1 MKKSKKM
8 LAGATLA
15 IGVIAPQVLPAT
27 AHADEQTGESTVN
40 LRILETSD
48 IHVNL
53 MNYDY
58 YQTKTDNK
66 VGLVQTATLV
76 NKAREEAK
84 NSVLFDDG
92 DALQG
97 TPLGDY
103 VANKINNPK
112 KPVDPSYTH
121 PLYRLMNLMKYDV
134 ISLGNHEFNYG
145 LDYLNKVIS
154 KTEFPVIN
162 SNVYKDDKDN
172 NEENDQNY
180 FKPYHVFEKEVED
193 ESGQKQKV
201 KIGVMGFVPPQVM
214 NWDKANL
221 EGKVKAKD
229 IVETAK
235 KMVPKM
241 KAEGADVIVALAH
254 SGVDKSGYNVG
265 MENASYYL
273 TEVPG
278 VDAVLMGHSH
288 TEVKDVFNG
297 VPVVMPGVFGSNLGI
312 IDMQLKKVN
321 GKWEVQK
328 EQSKPQLRPIADSK
342 GNPLVQSDQNLVNE
356 IKDDHQATI
365 DYVNTAVGKTTAP
378 INSYFSLVQDDPS
391 VQLVT
396 NAQKWYVEKLFA
408 ENGQYSKYKGIPVLS
423 AGAPFKAGGRNGA
436 TYYTD
441 IPAGTLAI
449 KNVAD
454 LYVYPNTLY
463 AVKVNGA
470 QVKEWLEM
478 SAGQFNQIDP
488 KKTEEQP
495 LVNIGYPTYNF
506 DILDGLKYE
515 IDVTQ
520 PAKYDKDGKV
530 INANTNRIINMT
542 YEGKPVAD
550 NQEFIVAT
558 NNYRG
563 SSQTFPGVSKGEVVY
578 QSQDETRQI
587 IVKYMQETPV
597 IDPAADKNWTFKPIV
612 ADKLHTTFDSSPN
625 AQKYIK
631 KDGKIS
637 YVGPSENEFAKY
649 AIDITKKNDD
659 DKETGGENPT
669 TPPTGEGN
677 NGENPT
683 TPPTSE
689 GNNGENPTTPPTSEG
704 NNGENPTTPPT
715 GEGNNGENPTT
726 PPTGEGNNGEN
737 PTTPPTGEGNNGENP
752 TTPPTGEG
760 NNGENPTTPPTDEGN
775 NTGSGQTTTDNQNV
789 KETTTVSEKKEER
802 DLPKTGTSVVSTI
815 GAGLAF
821 VGAGF
826 LLLFRRKKANR

>member
-103 VANKINNPK
+103 VANKINDPK

-530 INANTNRIINMT
+530 VNANTNRIVNMT

-683 TPPTSE
+683 TPPT
-689 GNNGENPTTPPTSEG
+689 
-704 NNGENPTTPPT
+704 

-726 PPTGEGNNGEN
+726 PPTI
-737 PTTPPTGEGNNGENP
+737 EGNNGENP

-775 NTGSGQTTTDNQNV
+775 NTGSGQTTTDNQNA

-802 DLPKTGTSVVSTI
+802 DLPKTGTSVASTI

-821 VGAGF
+821 IGAGF

>member
-1 MKKSKKM
+1 MKKSKKA

-15 IGVIAPQVLPAT
+15 LGVIAPQVMPT
-27 AHADEQTGESTVN
+27 IAHAEEQAGESTVK

-103 VANKINNPK
+103 VAQKGLDGEY
-112 KPVDPSYTH
+112 VH
-121 PLYRLMNLMKYDV
+121 PLYRVMNLMKYDV

-145 LDYLNKVIS
+145 LDYLKKAIS
-154 KTEFPVIN
+154 KTQFPVIN
-162 SNVYKDDKDN
+162 SNVYLDDHDN
-172 NEENDQNY
+172 DETND
-180 FKPYHVFEKEVED
+180 KHAFEKYHIFEKVVTD
-193 ESGQKQKV
+193 EAGKTQKV
-201 KIGVMGFVPPQVM
+201 KIGVMGFVPPQIM
-214 NWDKANL
+214 GWDKANL

-229 IVETAK
+229 IVQTAK
-235 KMVPKM
+235 ELRQEM
-241 KAEGADVIVALAH
+241 KDKGADIIVALAH
-254 SGVDKSGYNVG
+254 SGVDQNGYNLG

-273 TEVPG
+273 ATEVPD

-288 TEVKDVFNG
+288 TVITDKFNG

-312 IDMQLKKVN
+312 IDMELKKVN

-328 EQSKPQLRPIADSK
+328 DKSVPSVRPISDSK
-342 GNPLVQSDQNLVNE
+342 GNALVESDKKLVDE
-356 IKDDHQATI
+356 IKDDHEATI
-365 DYVNTAVGKTTAP
+365 KYVNTPVGKTTAP

-408 ENGQYSKYKGIPVLS
+408 ENGQYSDYKKIPVLS

-488 KKTEEQP
+488 AKAEEQS
-495 LVNIGYPTYNF
+495 LVNVNYPTYNF
-506 DILDGLKYE
+506 DILDGVKYE

-530 INANTNRIINMT
+530 VNPNANRIVNVS
-542 YEGKPVAD
+542 YDGKPIAAD
-550 NQEFIVAT
+550 QEFIVAT

-587 IVKYMQETPV
+587 ITKYMKETPV
-597 IDPAADKNWTFKPIV
+597 INPAADQNWAFKPI
-612 ADKLHTTFDSSPN
+612 AAEKLNTTFDSSPN
-625 AQKYIK
+625 AQKYIT

-649 AIDITKKNDD
+649 AIDLTKKND
-659 DKETGGENPT
+659 GGNPT
-669 TPPTGEGN
+669 TPPTTGEGN
-677 NGENPT
+677 DGDKPT
-683 TPPTSE
+683 TPPTPGE
-689 GNNGENPTTPPTSEG
+689 ENNGGNPTTPGGE
-704 NNGENPTTPPT
+704 NNGDPQTNSDNGNKDTKEPT
-715 GEGNNGENPTT
+715 
-726 PPTGEGNNGEN
+726 
-737 PTTPPTGEGNNGENP
+737 
-752 TTPPTGEG
+752 
-760 NNGENPTTPPTDEGN
+760 
-775 NTGSGQTTTDNQNV
+775 NV
-789 KETTTVSEKKEER
+789 SEDKETNEVDR
-802 DLPKTGTSVVSTI
+802 DLPKTGASVFSTI

-821 VGAGF
+821 VGAGVF
-826 LLLFRRKKANR
+826 MLFRRKKVNR

>member
-15 IGVIAPQVLPAT
+15 IGVIAPQVLPT
-27 AHADEQTGESTVN
+27 IAHADENNGESTVN

-103 VANKINNPK
+103 VANKINDPK

-235 KMVPKM
+235 IMVDKM
-241 KAEGADVIVALAH
+241 KKDADIIVALAH

-321 GKWEVQK
+321 GKWEIQK

-342 GNPLVQSDQNLVNE
+342 GNPLVKSDEKLVNE

-520 PAKYDKDGKV
+520 PTKYDKDGKV
-530 INANTNRIINMT
+530 VNANTNRIINMT

-612 ADKLHTTFDSSPN
+612 ADKLNTTFDSSPN

-631 KDGKIS
+631 KDGTIS

-677 NGENPT
+677 NGGNPT
-683 TPPTSE
+683 TPPTGE
-689 GNNGENPTTPPTSEG
+689 GS
-704 NNGENPTTPPT
+704 NGENPTTPPT
-715 GEGNNGENPTT
+715 GEGSNGENPTT
-726 PPTGEGNNGEN
+726 PPTNEGNNG
-737 PTTPPTGEGNNGENP
+737 NNA
-752 TTPPTGEG
+752 
-760 NNGENPTTPPTDEGN
+760 
-775 NTGSGQTTTDNQNV
+775 GSGQTTTDNQNS
-789 KETTTVSEKKEER
+789 KETITVSENKEER
-802 DLPKTGTSVVSTI
+802 DLPKTGTSVASTI

>member
-15 IGVIAPQVLPAT
+15 IGVIAPQVMPAT
-27 AHADEQTGESTVN
+27 AHADENTGESTVN

-76 NKAREEAK
+76 NKAREEVK

-103 VANKINNPK
+103 VANKIKDPK
-112 KPVDPSYTH
+112 NRVDPSYTH
-121 PLYRLMNLMKYDV
+121 PLYRVMNLMKYDV

-145 LDYLNKVIS
+145 LDYLNKVIE
-154 KTEFPVIN
+154 KTDFPVIN
-162 SNVYKDDKDN
+162 SNVYKVDHDDK
-172 NEENDQNY
+172 EENDENY
-180 FKPYHVFEKEVED
+180 FKPYHILKKEVVD
-193 ESGQKQKV
+193 EAGQKQIV
-201 KIGVMGFVPPQVM
+201 KIGVMGFVPPQIM

-229 IVETAK
+229 IVATARIMVK
-235 KMVPKM
+235 KMQN
-241 KAEGADVIVALAH
+241 EGADIIVALAH
-254 SGVDKSGYNVG
+254 SGVDKSEYKEVNK
-265 MENASYYL
+265 MENASYHL
-273 TEVPG
+273 ATQVPG

-288 TEVKDVFNG
+288 TEVEDVFNG

-321 GKWEVQK
+321 GTWEVQK
-328 EQSKPQLRPIADSK
+328 DQSKPQLRPIANSK
-342 GNPLVQSDQNLVNE
+342 GTPLVESDQKLVNE
-356 IKDDHQATI
+356 IKDEHQATI
-365 DYVNTAVGKTTAP
+365 DYVNTPVGETKAP

-391 VQLVT
+391 VQIVT
-396 NAQKWYVEKLFA
+396 NAQKWYVEQELKKP
-408 ENGQYSKYKGIPVLS
+408 EYEKIKDIPVLS

-530 INANTNRIINMT
+530 VNANANRIVNMT
-542 YEGKPVAD
+542 YEGKLVAD
-550 NQEFIVAT
+550 KQEFIVAT

-587 IVKYMQETPV
+587 IVKYMQKIKD
-597 IDPAADKNWTFKPIV
+597 IDPAADQNWTFKPIV
-612 ADKLHTTFDSSPN
+612 ADKLNTTFDSSPN

-659 DKETGGENPT
+659 KETGEGNPTTPPTGGGENPT
-669 TPPTGEGN
+669 TPPTG

-683 TPPTSE
+683 PPTEE
-689 GNNGENPTTPPTSEG
+689 GNNGNEPKQ
-704 NNGENPTTPPT
+704 
-715 GEGNNGENPTT
+715 
-726 PPTGEGNNGEN
+726 
-737 PTTPPTGEGNNGENP
+737 
-752 TTPPTGEG
+752 
-760 NNGENPTTPPTDEGN
+760 DGN
-775 NTGSGQTTTDNQNV
+775 NTGS
-789 KETTTVSEKKEER
+789 E
-802 DLPKTGTSVVSTI
+802 I
-815 GAGLAF
+815 GRAH
-821 VGAGF
+821 V
-826 LLLFRRKKANR
+826 

>member
-15 IGVIAPQVLPAT
+15 IGVIAPQVLPAA

-103 VANKINNPK
+103 VANKINDPK

-396 NAQKWYVEKLFA
+396 NAQKWYVEEEFKKP
-408 ENGQYSKYKGIPVLS
+408 EYEKYKGIPVLS

-530 INANTNRIINMT
+530 VNANTNRIVNMT

-689 GNNGENPTTPPTSEG
+689 GNNGENPTTPPT
-704 NNGENPTTPPT
+704 
-715 GEGNNGENPTT
+715 
-726 PPTGEGNNGEN
+726 
-737 PTTPPTGEGNNGENP
+737 
-752 TTPPTGEG
+752 GEG

-775 NTGSGQTTTDNQNV
+775 NTGSGQTTTDNQNA

>member
-15 IGVIAPQVLPAT
+15 IGVIAPQVLTTT
-27 AHADEQTGESTVN
+27 AHADENTGESTVN

-103 VANKINNPK
+103 VANKINDPK
-112 KPVDPSYTH
+112 NPVDPSYTH
-121 PLYRLMNLMKYDV
+121 PLYRVMNLMKYDV

-154 KTEFPVIN
+154 KTKFPVIN

-180 FKPYHVFEKEVED
+180 FKPYHIFEKEVED

-273 TEVPG
+273 TEVTG

-312 IDMQLKKVN
+312 IDMQLKKVS

-328 EQSKPQLRPIADSK
+328 EQSKPQLRPIVNNE
-342 GNPLVQSDQNLVNE
+342 GNVGPDQNLVNE

-478 SAGQFNQIDP
+478 SAGQFNKIDP
-488 KKTEEQP
+488 KETKEQP

-530 INANTNRIINMT
+530 IKENANANRIVNMT

-597 IDPAADKNWTFKPIV
+597 INPAADQNWTFKPIV
-612 ADKLHTTFDSSPN
+612 ADKLNTTFDSSPN

-649 AIDITKKNDD
+649 AIDITKKND
-659 DKETGGENPT
+659 GGEKPTTPPTGEGNNGGNPT

-677 NGENPT
+677 NG
-683 TPPTSE
+683 
-689 GNNGENPTTPPTSEG
+689 G
-704 NNGENPTTPPT
+704 NPTTPPT
-715 GEGNNGENPTT
+715 GEGNNGGNPTT
-726 PPTGEGNNGEN
+726 PPTNEGNS
-737 PTTPPTGEGNNGENP
+737 GNNA
-752 TTPPTGEG
+752 
-760 NNGENPTTPPTDEGN
+760 
-775 NTGSGQTTTDNQNV
+775 GSGQTTTDDQNT
-789 KETTTVSEKKEER
+789 KETTTTVSENKEADKDER
-802 DLPKTGTSVVSTI
+802 DLPKTGASVASTI

-821 VGAGF
+821 VGAG
-826 LLLFRRKKANR
+826 LLMLFRRKKANR

>member
-15 IGVIAPQVLPAT
+15 IGVIAPQVMPAI
-27 AHADEQTGESTVN
+27 AHADENTGESTVN

-76 NKAREEAK
+76 NKAREEVK

-103 VANKINNPK
+103 VANKIKDKDPK
-112 KPVDPSYTH
+112 NPVDPNYVH
-121 PLYRLMNLMKYDV
+121 PLYRVMNLMKYDV

-145 LDYLNKVIS
+145 LDYLKEVTS
-154 KTEFPVIN
+154 KTKIPVIN
-162 SNVYKDDKDN
+162 SNVYIDDHDGN
-172 NEENDQNY
+172 DENDEHY
-180 FKPYHVFEKEVED
+180 FDRPYHILEKEVVD
-193 ESGQKQKV
+193 EAGQKQIV
-201 KIGVMGFVPPQVM
+201 KIGVMGFVPPQIM

-221 EGKVKAKD
+221 EGQVKAKD

-273 TEVPG
+273 TEVPD

-288 TEVKDVFNG
+288 TEVQDIFNG

-328 EQSKPQLRPIADSK
+328 KNQSKPALRKIADSK
-342 GNPLVQSDQNLVNE
+342 GNPLVESDQKLVNE
-356 IKDDHQATI
+356 IKDEHEKTI
-365 DYVNTAVGKTTAP
+365 EYVNTPVGETKAP

-391 VQLVT
+391 VQIVT
-396 NAQKWYVEKLFA
+396 NAQKWYVEQELKKP
-408 ENGQYSKYKGIPVLS
+408 EYEKIKDIPVLS

-436 TYYTD
+436 AYYTD

-488 KKTEEQP
+488 KPKEKIEQQ
-495 LVNIGYPTYNF
+495 LVNTGYPTYNF
-506 DILDGLKYE
+506 DIIDGLKYE

-530 INANTNRIINMT
+530 VNANANRIVNMT

-597 IDPAADKNWTFKPIV
+597 INPTADQNWTFKPIV
-612 ADKLHTTFDSSPN
+612 ADKLITTFDSSPK
-625 AQKYIK
+625 AKEYIK

-659 DKETGGENPT
+659 KETGGENPT
-669 TPPTGEGN
+669 TPPTGG
-677 NGENPT
+677 
-683 TPPTSE
+683 
-689 GNNGENPTTPPTSEG
+689 
-704 NNGENPTTPPT
+704 GENPTTPPT
-715 GEGNNGENPTT
+715 GGGENPTT
-726 PPTGEGNNGEN
+726 PPTGNGEN
-737 PTTPPTGEGNNGENP
+737 PTPPTEEGNNGNEP
-752 TTPPTGEG
+752 KQ
-760 NNGENPTTPPTDEGN
+760 DGN
-775 NTGSGQTTTDNQNV
+775 NTGSGQTTTDDQNT
-789 KETTTVSEKKEER
+789 KETTTTVSENKEAEKDEKDER
-802 DLPKTGTSVVSTI
+802 DLPKTGASIASTI

-821 VGAGF
+821 VGAGL

>member
-15 IGVIAPQVLPAT
+15 IGVIAPQVMPTT
-27 AHADEQTGESTVN
+27 AHADENAGESTVN

-103 VANKINNPK
+103 VANKIKDPK
-112 KPVDPSYTH
+112 NPVDPSYTH
-121 PLYRLMNLMKYDV
+121 PLYRVMNLMKYDV

-145 LDYLNKVIS
+145 LDYLNKVIE
-154 KTEFPVIN
+154 KTDFPVIN
-162 SNVYKDDKDN
+162 SNVYKDDHDDK
-172 NEENDQNY
+172 EENDENY
-180 FKPYHVFEKEVED
+180 FKPYHILKKEVVD
-193 ESGQKQKV
+193 EAGQKQIV
-201 KIGVMGFVPPQVM
+201 KIGVMGFVPPQIM

-229 IVETAK
+229 IVATAK
-235 KMVPKM
+235 IMVKKMQD
-241 KAEGADVIVALAH
+241 EGADIIVALAH
-254 SGVDKSGYNVG
+254 SGVDKSEYKEANK
-265 MENASYYL
+265 MENASYHL
-273 TEVPG
+273 ATQVPG

-288 TEVKDVFNG
+288 TEVQDVFNG

-328 EQSKPQLRPIADSK
+328 DQSKPQLRPIANSK
-342 GNPLVQSDQNLVNE
+342 GTPLVESDQKLVNE
-356 IKDDHQATI
+356 IKDEHEKTI
-365 DYVNTAVGKTTAP
+365 EYVNTHVGETKAP

-391 VQLVT
+391 VQIVT
-396 NAQKWYVEKLFA
+396 NAQKWYVEQELKKP
-408 ENGQYSKYKGIPVLS
+408 EYEKIKDIPVLS

-530 INANTNRIINMT
+530 VNANANRIVNMT

-550 NQEFIVAT
+550 KQEFIVAT

-587 IVKYMQETPV
+587 IVKYMQKIKD
-597 IDPAADKNWTFKPIV
+597 IDPAADQNWTFKPIV
-612 ADKLHTTFDSSPN
+612 ADKLNTTFDSSPN

-659 DKETGGENPT
+659 KETGEGNPTTPPTGGGENPTTPPKGDGENPT
-669 TPPTGEGN
+669 TPPTG

-683 TPPTSE
+683 PPTEE
-689 GNNGENPTTPPTSEG
+689 GNNGNEPKQ
-704 NNGENPTTPPT
+704 
-715 GEGNNGENPTT
+715 
-726 PPTGEGNNGEN
+726 
-737 PTTPPTGEGNNGENP
+737 
-752 TTPPTGEG
+752 
-760 NNGENPTTPPTDEGN
+760 DGN
-775 NTGSGQTTTDNQNV
+775 NTESGQTTTDDQNT
-789 KETTTVSEKKEER
+789 KETTTVSENKEAEKDER
-802 DLPKTGTSVVSTI
+802 DLPKTGASIASTI

-821 VGAGF
+821 VGAGL

>member
-27 AHADEQTGESTVN
+27 AHADENNGESTVN

-103 VANKINNPK
+103 VANKINDPK

-162 SNVYKDDKDN
+162 SNVYKDDKDT

-321 GKWEVQK
+321 GKWEIQK

-342 GNPLVQSDQNLVNE
+342 GNPLVQSDQELVNE

-495 LVNIGYPTYNF
+495 LVNISYPTYNF

-520 PAKYDKDGKV
+520 PTKYDKDGKV
-530 INANTNRIINMT
+530 VNANTNRIINMT

-597 IDPAADKNWTFKPIV
+597 INPAADKNWTFKPIV

-677 NGENPT
+677 NG
-683 TPPTSE
+683 
-689 GNNGENPTTPPTSEG
+689 G
-704 NNGENPTTPPT
+704 NPTTPPT
-715 GEGNNGENPTT
+715 GEGNNGGNPMT
-726 PPTGEGNNGEN
+726 PPTGEGNNGGN
-737 PTTPPTGEGNNGENP
+737 PTTPPTDEGSNGENP
-752 TTPPTGEG
+752 TTPPTNEA
-760 NNGENPTTPPTDEGN
+760 NNA
-775 NTGSGQTTTDNQNV
+775 GSGQTTTDNQNS
-789 KETTTVSEKKEER
+789 KETTTVSENKEDR
-802 DLPKTGTSVVSTI
+802 DLPKTGTSVASTI

-821 VGAGF
+821 VGAGL

>member
-1 MKKSKKM
+1 MKKSKKV

-15 IGVIAPQVLPAT
+15 LGVMAPQVLPT
-27 AHADEQTGESTVN
+27 IAHAEEQTGESTVK

-58 YQTKTDNK
+58 YQTKADNK

-76 NKAREEAK
+76 NKARKEAK

-92 DALQG
+92 DAIQG

-103 VANKINNPK
+103 VAQKGLDGDY
-112 KPVDPSYTH
+112 VH
-121 PLYRLMNLMKYDV
+121 PLYRVMNLMKYDV

-145 LDYLNKVIS
+145 LDYLNKAIS
-154 KTEFPVIN
+154 KTQFPVIN
-162 SNVYKDDKDN
+162 SNVYKDDGDN
-172 NEENDQNY
+172 NEENDENY

-214 NWDKANL
+214 GWDKANL

-229 IVETAK
+229 IVQTAK

-241 KAEGADVIVALAH
+241 KAEGADIIVALAH
-254 SGVDKSGYNVG
+254 SGVDQSGYNAG

-273 TEVPG
+273 ATEVPD

-288 TEVKDVFNG
+288 TVITDKFND

-312 IDMQLKKVN
+312 IDMELKKVN

-328 EQSKPQLRPIADSK
+328 DKSLPSVRPISDSK
-342 GNPLVQSDQNLVNE
+342 GNALVESDQKLVDE
-356 IKDDHQATI
+356 IKDDHEATI
-365 DYVNTAVGKTTAP
+365 KYVNTPVGKTTAP

-408 ENGQYSKYKGIPVLS
+408 ENGQYSKYKGLPVLS

-488 KKTEEQP
+488 AKAEEQS
-495 LVNIGYPTYNF
+495 LVNVNYPTYNF
-506 DILDGLKYE
+506 DILDGVKYE

-530 INANTNRIINMT
+530 VNQNANRIVNIT
-542 YEGKPVAD
+542 YDGKPIAD

-587 IVKYMQETPV
+587 IAKYMKETPV
-597 IDPAADKNWTFKPIV
+597 INPAADQNWAFKPIT
-612 ADKLHTTFDSSPN
+612 AEKLNTTFDSSPN
-625 AQKYIK
+625 AQKYIA
-631 KDGKIS
+631 KDAKIS

-649 AIDITKKNDD
+649 AIDLTKKNDG
-659 DKETGGENPT
+659 DKPT

-677 NGENPT
+677 DGDK
-683 TPPTSE
+683 
-689 GNNGENPTTPPTSEG
+689 
-704 NNGENPTTPPT
+704 PTTPPT
-715 GEGNNGENPTT
+715 GEENGGDKPTT
-726 PPTGEGNNGEN
+726 PT
-737 PTTPPTGEGNNGENP
+737 
-752 TTPPTGEG
+752 
-760 NNGENPTTPPTDEGN
+760 
-775 NTGSGQTTTDNQNV
+775 NV
-789 KETTTVSEKKEER
+789 SEDKETNNDDR
-802 DLPKTGTSVVSTI
+802 DLPKTGANVFSTI

-821 VGAGF
+821 IGAGIF
-826 LLLFRRKKANR
+826 MLFRRKKAKQ

>member
-15 IGVIAPQVLPAT
+15 IGVMAPQVMPAT
-27 AHADEQTGESTVN
+27 AHADENTGESTVN

-76 NKAREEAK
+76 NKAREEVK

-103 VANKINNPK
+103 VANKIKDPK
-112 KPVDPSYTH
+112 NRVDPSYTH
-121 PLYRLMNLMKYDV
+121 PLYRVMNLMKYDV

-145 LDYLNKVIS
+145 LDYLNKVIE
-154 KTEFPVIN
+154 KTDFPVIN
-162 SNVYKDDKDN
+162 SNVYKVDHDDK
-172 NEENDQNY
+172 EENDENY
-180 FKPYHVFEKEVED
+180 FKPYHILKKEVVD
-193 ESGQKQKV
+193 EAGQKQIV
-201 KIGVMGFVPPQVM
+201 KIGVMGFVPPQIM

-229 IVETAK
+229 IVATAK
-235 KMVPKM
+235 IMVKKMQN
-241 KAEGADVIVALAH
+241 EGADIIVALAH
-254 SGVDKSGYNVG
+254 SGVDKSEYKEVNK
-265 MENASYYL
+265 MENASYHL
-273 TEVPG
+273 ATQVPG

-321 GKWEVQK
+321 GTWEVQK
-328 EQSKPQLRPIADSK
+328 DQSKPQLRPIANSK
-342 GNPLVQSDQNLVNE
+342 GTPLVESDQKLVNE
-356 IKDDHQATI
+356 IKDEHQATI
-365 DYVNTAVGKTTAP
+365 DYVNTPVGETKAP

-391 VQLVT
+391 VQIVT
-396 NAQKWYVEKLFA
+396 NAQKWYVEQELKKP
-408 ENGQYSKYKGIPVLS
+408 EYEKIKDIPVLS

-530 INANTNRIINMT
+530 VNANANRIVNMT

-550 NQEFIVAT
+550 KQEFIVAT

-587 IVKYMQETPV
+587 IVKYMQKIKD
-597 IDPAADKNWTFKPIV
+597 IDPAADQNWTFKPIV
-612 ADKLHTTFDSSPN
+612 ADKLNTTFDSSPN

-659 DKETGGENPT
+659 KETGEGNPTTPPTGGGENPT
-669 TPPTGEGN
+669 TPPTG

-683 TPPTSE
+683 PPTEE
-689 GNNGENPTTPPTSEG
+689 GNNGNEPKQ
-704 NNGENPTTPPT
+704 
-715 GEGNNGENPTT
+715 
-726 PPTGEGNNGEN
+726 
-737 PTTPPTGEGNNGENP
+737 
-752 TTPPTGEG
+752 
-760 NNGENPTTPPTDEGN
+760 DGN
-775 NTGSGQTTTDNQNV
+775 NTGSGQTTTDDQNT
-789 KETTTVSEKKEER
+789 KETTTVSENKEAEKDER
-802 DLPKTGTSVVSTI
+802 DLPKTGASIASTI

-821 VGAGF
+821 VGAG
-826 LLLFRRKKANR
+826 LLMLFRRKKANR

>member
-15 IGVIAPQVLPAT
+15 IGVIAPQVMPAT
-27 AHADEQTGESTVN
+27 AHADENTGESTVN

-76 NKAREEAK
+76 NKAREEVK

-103 VANKINNPK
+103 VANKIKDPK
-112 KPVDPSYTH
+112 NRVDPSYTH
-121 PLYRLMNLMKYDV
+121 PLYRVMNLMKYDV

-145 LDYLNKVIS
+145 LDYLKKVTS
-154 KTEFPVIN
+154 KTKIPVIN
-162 SNVYKDDKDN
+162 SNVYRDDHDGN
-172 NEENDQNY
+172 DENDEHY
-180 FKPYHVFEKEVED
+180 FDRPYHILEKEVVD
-193 ESGQKQKV
+193 EAGQKQIV
-201 KIGVMGFVPPQVM
+201 KIGVMGFVPPQIM

-221 EGKVKAKD
+221 EGQVKAKD

-278 VDAVLMGHSH
+278 VNAVLMGHSH

-328 EQSKPQLRPIADSK
+328 DQSKPQLRPIADSK
-342 GNPLVQSDQNLVNE
+342 GNPLVESDQKLVNE
-356 IKDDHQATI
+356 IKDEHEKTI
-365 DYVNTAVGKTTAP
+365 EYVNTHVGETKAP

-391 VQLVT
+391 VQIVT
-396 NAQKWYVEKLFA
+396 NAQKWYVEQELKKP
-408 ENGQYSKYKGIPVLS
+408 EYEKIKDIPVLS

-530 INANTNRIINMT
+530 VNANANRIVNMT
-542 YEGKPVAD
+542 YEGKLVAD
-550 NQEFIVAT
+550 KQEFIVAT

-587 IVKYMQETPV
+587 IVKYMQKIKD
-597 IDPAADKNWTFKPIV
+597 IDPAADQNWTFKPIV
-612 ADKLHTTFDSSPN
+612 ADKLNTTFDSSPN

-659 DKETGGENPT
+659 KETGEGNPTTPPTGGGENPT
-669 TPPTGEGN
+669 TPPTEEGN
-677 NGENPT
+677 NGNEPKQ
-683 TPPTSE
+683 
-689 GNNGENPTTPPTSEG
+689 
-704 NNGENPTTPPT
+704 
-715 GEGNNGENPTT
+715 
-726 PPTGEGNNGEN
+726 
-737 PTTPPTGEGNNGENP
+737 
-752 TTPPTGEG
+752 
-760 NNGENPTTPPTDEGN
+760 DGN
-775 NTGSGQTTTDNQNV
+775 NTGSGQTTTDDQNT
-789 KETTTVSEKKEER
+789 KETTTTVSENKEAEKDER
-802 DLPKTGTSVVSTI
+802 DLPKTGASIASTI

-821 VGAGF
+821 VGAG
-826 LLLFRRKKANR
+826 LLMLFRKKKANR

>member
-15 IGVIAPQVLPAT
+15 IGVMAPQVMPAT
-27 AHADEQTGESTVN
+27 AHADDNTGESTVN

-53 MNYDY
+53 MNYDF

-76 NKAREEAK
+76 NKAREEVK

-103 VANKINNPK
+103 VANKINDPK
-112 KPVDPSYTH
+112 NLVDPSYTH
-121 PLYRLMNLMKYDV
+121 PLYRVMNLMKYDV

-145 LDYLNKVIS
+145 LDYLNKVIE
-154 KTEFPVIN
+154 KTDFPVIN
-162 SNVYKDDKDN
+162 SNVYKVDHDDK
-172 NEENDQNY
+172 EENDENY
-180 FKPYHVFEKEVED
+180 FKPYHILKKEVVD
-193 ESGQKQKV
+193 EAGQKQIV
-201 KIGVMGFVPPQVM
+201 KIGVMGFVPPQIM

-229 IVETAK
+229 IVATAK
-235 KMVPKM
+235 IMVKKMQD
-241 KAEGADVIVALAH
+241 EGADIIVALAH
-254 SGVDKSGYNVG
+254 SGVDKSEYKEANK
-265 MENASYYL
+265 MENASYHL
-273 TEVPG
+273 ATQVPG

-321 GKWEVQK
+321 GTWEVQK

-342 GNPLVQSDQNLVNE
+342 GKPLVESDQNLVNE

-365 DYVNTAVGKTTAP
+365 DYVNTAVGETKAP

-530 INANTNRIINMT
+530 VNANTNRIINMT

-550 NQEFIVAT
+550 EQEFIVAT

-597 IDPAADKNWTFKPIV
+597 INPEADKNWTFKPIV
-612 ADKLHTTFDSSPN
+612 ADKLNTTFDSSPN

-631 KDGKIS
+631 ADGKIS

-659 DKETGGENPT
+659 KETGEGNPTTPPKGDGENPTTPPTGGGENPT
-669 TPPTGEGN
+669 TPPTG

-683 TPPTSE
+683 PPTEE
-689 GNNGENPTTPPTSEG
+689 GNNGNEPKQ
-704 NNGENPTTPPT
+704 
-715 GEGNNGENPTT
+715 
-726 PPTGEGNNGEN
+726 
-737 PTTPPTGEGNNGENP
+737 
-752 TTPPTGEG
+752 
-760 NNGENPTTPPTDEGN
+760 DGN
-775 NTGSGQTTTDNQNV
+775 NTGSGQTTTDDQNT
-789 KETTTVSEKKEER
+789 KETTTTVSENKEAEKDER
-802 DLPKTGTSVVSTI
+802 DLPKTGASIASTI

>member
-1 MKKSKKM
+1 MKKSKKV

-15 IGVIAPQVLPAT
+15 LGVMAPQVLPT
-27 AHADEQTGESTVN
+27 AAYAEGQAEESTVN

-76 NKAREEAK
+76 NKAREESK

-92 DALQG
+92 DAIQG

-103 VANKINNPK
+103 VAQKGLDGNY
-112 KPVDPSYTH
+112 VH

-145 LDYLNKVIS
+145 LDYLNKAIS

-162 SNVYKDDKDN
+162 SNVYKDDHDN
-172 NEENDQNY
+172 NEENDENY
-180 FKPYHVFEKEVED
+180 FKPYHILEKEVED
-193 ESGQKQKV
+193 EAGQKQKV

-214 NWDKANL
+214 GWDKANL

-229 IVETAK
+229 IIQTAK

-241 KAEGADVIVALAH
+241 KAEGADIIVALAH

-265 MENASYYL
+265 MENASFYL

-288 TEVKDVFNG
+288 TVVTDTFNG

-312 IDMQLKKVN
+312 IDMQLKKVD

-328 EQSKPQLRPIADSK
+328 DKSVPTVRAIADSK
-342 GNPLVQSDQNLVNE
+342 GNALVESDQRLVDE
-356 IKDDHQATI
+356 IKDDHEATI
-365 DYVNTAVGKTTAP
+365 KYVNTPVGTTTAP

-408 ENGQYSKYKGIPVLS
+408 ENGEYSKYKGIPVLS

-488 KKTEEQP
+488 AKSEEQP
-495 LVNIGYPTYNF
+495 LVNINYPTYNF
-506 DILDGLKYE
+506 DILDGVKYE

-530 INANTNRIINMT
+530 VNQSANRIVNVT
-542 YEGKPVAD
+542 YDGKPITD
-550 NQEFIVAT
+550 DQEFIVAT

-578 QSQDETRQI
+578 QSQDETRQV

-597 IDPAADKNWTFKPIV
+597 INPTADQNWTFKPI
-612 ADKLHTTFDSSPN
+612 AAEKLNTTFDSSPN
-625 AQKYIK
+625 AQKYIP

-649 AIDITKKNDD
+649 AIDLTKKNDNNQA
-659 DKETGGENPT
+659 TGEENGGDSS
-669 TPPTGEGN
+669 TPPTTGEGN
-677 NGENPT
+677 NSNEQKQD
-683 TPPTSE
+683 
-689 GNNGENPTTPPTSEG
+689 GNQ
-704 NNGENPTTPPT
+704 T
-715 GEGNNGENPTT
+715 GT
-726 PPTGEGNNGEN
+726 
-737 PTTPPTGEGNNGENP
+737 
-752 TTPPTGEG
+752 
-760 NNGENPTTPPTDEGN
+760 
-775 NTGSGQTTTDNQNV
+775 
-789 KETTTVSEKKEER
+789 ETTAETGNKDKTEPAKVSEDKKTNKVDR
-802 DLPKTGTSVVSTI
+802 DLPKTGANVFSTI

-821 VGAGF
+821 VGAGMF
-826 LLLFRRKKANR
+826 MLFRRKKANR

>member
-1 MKKSKKM
+1 MKKSKKV

-15 IGVIAPQVLPAT
+15 LGVMAPQVLPTT
-27 AHADEQTGESTVN
+27 AHAEEQAGESTVN

-76 NKAREEAK
+76 NEERAKAK

-103 VANKINNPK
+103 VAQKGLDGNY
-112 KPVDPSYTH
+112 VH
-121 PLYRLMNLMKYDV
+121 PLYRVMNLMKYDV

-145 LDYLNKVIS
+145 LDYLHKAIS
-154 KTEFPVIN
+154 KTQFPVIN
-162 SNVYKDDKDN
+162 SNVFIDDHDN
-172 NEENDQNY
+172 NEENDKNA
-180 FKPYHVFEKEVED
+180 FEKYHIFDKVVTD
-193 ESGQKQKV
+193 EAGKTQTV
-201 KIGVMGFVPPQVM
+201 KIGVMGFVPPQIM
-214 NWDKANL
+214 GWDKANL

-229 IVETAK
+229 IVQTAK
-235 KMVPKM
+235 DLVPEM
-241 KAEGADVIVALAH
+241 KAKGADIIVALAH
-254 SGVDKSGYNVG
+254 SGVDKNGYNAG

-273 TEVPG
+273 ATQVPD

-288 TEVKDVFNG
+288 TVITDKFDG

-312 IDMQLKKVN
+312 IDMELKKVN

-328 EQSKPQLRPIADSK
+328 DKSVPSVRPISDSK
-342 GNPLVQSDQNLVNE
+342 GTALVEPDKKLVDE
-356 IKDDHQATI
+356 IKDDHEATI
-365 DYVNTAVGKTTAP
+365 KYVNTPVGKTTAP

-396 NAQKWYVEKLFA
+396 NAQKWYVEKLLKD
-408 ENGQYSKYKGIPVLS
+408 EKYSEFKGIPVLS

-488 KKTEEQP
+488 AKAEEQS
-495 LVNIGYPTYNF
+495 LVNVNYPTYNF
-506 DILDGLKYE
+506 DVLDGVKYE

-530 INANTNRIINMT
+530 VNQNANRIVNVT
-542 YEGKPVAD
+542 YDGKPVAD

-563 SSQTFPGVSKGEVVY
+563 SSQTFPGVSKGKVVY

-597 IDPAADKNWTFKPIV
+597 INPAADQNWTFKPIV
-612 ADKLHTTFDSSPN
+612 AEKLNTTFDSSPN
-625 AQKYIK
+625 AQKYITQG
-631 KDGKIS
+631 GKIS

-649 AIDITKKNDD
+649 AIDLTKKKDEGTPTTPGEENNGGNP
-659 DKETGGENPT
+659 TTPGGENNGGNPTTPGGENNGGNPT
-669 TPPTGEGN
+669 TPPAGE
-677 NGENPT
+677 ENAGDKPT
-683 TPPTSE
+683 TPDNGNKDAKEPTNVSE
-689 GNNGENPTTPPTSEG
+689 
-704 NNGENPTTPPT
+704 
-715 GEGNNGENPTT
+715 
-726 PPTGEGNNGEN
+726 
-737 PTTPPTGEGNNGENP
+737 
-752 TTPPTGEG
+752 
-760 NNGENPTTPPTDEGN
+760 D
-775 NTGSGQTTTDNQNV
+775 
-789 KETTTVSEKKEER
+789 KETSKVDR
-802 DLPKTGTSVVSTI
+802 DLPKTGANVFSTI

-821 VGAGF
+821 IGAGMF
-826 LLLFRRKKANR
+826 MLFRRKKANR

>member
-103 VANKINNPK
+103 VANKINDSK
-112 KPVDPSYTH
+112 KMDPSYTH

-273 TEVPG
+273 TEVPD

-530 INANTNRIINMT
+530 VNANTNRIINMT

-597 IDPAADKNWTFKPIV
+597 INPAADKNWTFKPIV
-612 ADKLHTTFDSSPN
+612 ADKLNTTFDSSPN

-631 KDGKIS
+631 KDGNIS

-677 NGENPT
+677 NG
-683 TPPTSE
+683 
-689 GNNGENPTTPPTSEG
+689 G
-704 NNGENPTTPPT
+704 NPTTPPT
-715 GEGNNGENPTT
+715 GEGNNGGNPTT
-726 PPTGEGNNGEN
+726 PPTGEGNNGGN
-737 PTTPPTGEGNNGENP
+737 PTTPPTGEGNNGGNP
-752 TTPPTGEG
+752 TTPS
-760 NNGENPTTPPTDEGN
+760 TDEA
-775 NTGSGQTTTDNQNV
+775 GSGQTTTDNQNA
-789 KETTTVSEKKEER
+789 KETTTVSENKEER
-802 DLPKTGTSVVSTI
+802 DLPKTGTSVASTI

-821 VGAGF
+821 IGAGF

>member
-15 IGVIAPQVLPAT
+15 IGVIAPQVMPAT
-27 AHADEQTGESTVN
+27 AHADENTGESTVK

-76 NKAREEAK
+76 NKAREEVK

-103 VANKINNPK
+103 VANKIKDKDPK
-112 KPVDPSYTH
+112 NPVDPNYVH
-121 PLYRLMNLMKYDV
+121 PLYRVMNLMKYDV

-145 LDYLNKVIS
+145 LDYLKEVTS
-154 KTEFPVIN
+154 KTKIPVIN
-162 SNVYKDDKDN
+162 SNVYRDDHDGN
-172 NEENDQNY
+172 DENDEHY
-180 FKPYHVFEKEVED
+180 FDRPYHILEKEVVD
-193 ESGQKQKV
+193 EAGQKQIV
-201 KIGVMGFVPPQVM
+201 KIGVMGFVPPQIM

-221 EGKVKAKD
+221 EGQVKAKD

-278 VDAVLMGHSH
+278 VNAVLMGHSH

-328 EQSKPQLRPIADSK
+328 DQSKPQLRPIADSK
-342 GNPLVQSDQNLVNE
+342 GNPLVESDQKLVNE
-356 IKDDHQATI
+356 IKDEHEKTI
-365 DYVNTAVGKTTAP
+365 EYVNTHVGETKAP

-391 VQLVT
+391 VQIVT
-396 NAQKWYVEKLFA
+396 NAQKWYVEQELKKP
-408 ENGQYSKYKGIPVLS
+408 EYEKIKDIPVLS

-530 INANTNRIINMT
+530 VNANANRIVNMT
-542 YEGKPVAD
+542 YEGKLVAD
-550 NQEFIVAT
+550 KQEFIVAT

-587 IVKYMQETPV
+587 IVKYMQKIKD
-597 IDPAADKNWTFKPIV
+597 IDPAADQNWTFKPIV
-612 ADKLHTTFDSSPN
+612 ADKLNTTFDSSPN

-659 DKETGGENPT
+659 KETGGENPT
-669 TPPTGEGN
+669 TPPTGG
-677 NGENPT
+677 
-683 TPPTSE
+683 
-689 GNNGENPTTPPTSEG
+689 
-704 NNGENPTTPPT
+704 GENPTTPPT
-715 GEGNNGENPTT
+715 GNGENPT
-726 PPTGEGNNGEN
+726 PPTEEGNNGNE
-737 PTTPPTGEGNNGENP
+737 PKQ
-752 TTPPTGEG
+752 
-760 NNGENPTTPPTDEGN
+760 DGN
-775 NTGSGQTTTDNQNV
+775 NTGSGQTTTDDQNT
-789 KETTTVSEKKEER
+789 KETTTVSENKEAEKDER
-802 DLPKTGTSVVSTI
+802 DLPKTGASIASTI

-821 VGAGF
+821 VGAG
-826 LLLFRRKKANR
+826 LLMLFRRKKANR

>member
-15 IGVIAPQVLPAT
+15 IGVIAPQVMPAT
-27 AHADEQTGESTVN
+27 AHADENTGESTVK

-76 NKAREEAK
+76 NKAREEVK

-103 VANKINNPK
+103 VANKIKDPK
-112 KPVDPSYTH
+112 NRVDPSYTH
-121 PLYRLMNLMKYDV
+121 PLYRVMNLMKYDV

-145 LDYLNKVIS
+145 LDYLKQVTS
-154 KTEFPVIN
+154 KTKIPVIN
-162 SNVYKDDKDN
+162 SNVYRDDHDGN
-172 NEENDQNY
+172 DENDEHY
-180 FKPYHVFEKEVED
+180 FDRPYHILEKEVVD
-193 ESGQKQKV
+193 EAGQKQIV
-201 KIGVMGFVPPQVM
+201 KIGVMGFVPPQIM

-221 EGKVKAKD
+221 EGQVKAKD
-229 IVETAK
+229 IVQTAK
-235 KMVPKM
+235 KLVPEM
-241 KAEGADVIVALAH
+241 KAQGADIIVALAH
-254 SGVDKSGYNVG
+254 SGVDKSGYNEG
-265 MENASYYL
+265 MENSSFYL
-273 TEVPG
+273 ATEVPG
-278 VDAVLMGHSH
+278 VNAVLMGHSH

-328 EQSKPQLRPIADSK
+328 DQSKPQLRPIADSK
-342 GNPLVQSDQNLVNE
+342 GNPLVESDQKLVNE
-356 IKDDHQATI
+356 IKDEHEKTI
-365 DYVNTAVGKTTAP
+365 EYVNTHVGETKAP

-391 VQLVT
+391 VQIVT
-396 NAQKWYVEKLFA
+396 NAQKWYVEQELKKP
-408 ENGQYSKYKGIPVLS
+408 EYEKIKDIPVLS

-530 INANTNRIINMT
+530 VNANANRIVNMT
-542 YEGKPVAD
+542 YEGKLVAD
-550 NQEFIVAT
+550 KQEFIVAT

-587 IVKYMQETPV
+587 IVKYMQKIKD
-597 IDPAADKNWTFKPIV
+597 IDPAADQNWTFKPIV

-659 DKETGGENPT
+659 KETGEGNPTTPPTGGGENPT
-669 TPPTGEGN
+669 TPPTG

-683 TPPTSE
+683 PPTEE
-689 GNNGENPTTPPTSEG
+689 GNNGNEPKQ
-704 NNGENPTTPPT
+704 
-715 GEGNNGENPTT
+715 
-726 PPTGEGNNGEN
+726 
-737 PTTPPTGEGNNGENP
+737 
-752 TTPPTGEG
+752 
-760 NNGENPTTPPTDEGN
+760 DGN
-775 NTGSGQTTTDNQNV
+775 NTGSGQTTTDDQNT
-789 KETTTVSEKKEER
+789 KETTTTVSENKEAEKDER
-802 DLPKTGTSVVSTI
+802 DLPKTGASIASTI

-821 VGAGF
+821 VGAG
-826 LLLFRRKKANR
+826 LLMLFRRKKANR

>member
-103 VANKINNPK
+103 VANKINDSK
-112 KPVDPSYTH
+112 KVDPSYTH

-273 TEVPG
+273 TEVPD

-520 PAKYDKDGKV
+520 PAKYDKDGKIV
-530 INANTNRIINMT
+530 HANTNRIINMT

-597 IDPAADKNWTFKPIV
+597 INPAADKNWTFKPIV
-612 ADKLHTTFDSSPN
+612 ADKLNTTFDSSPN

-631 KDGKIS
+631 KDGNIS

-677 NGENPT
+677 NG
-683 TPPTSE
+683 
-689 GNNGENPTTPPTSEG
+689 G
-704 NNGENPTTPPT
+704 NPTTPPT
-715 GEGNNGENPTT
+715 GEGNNGGNPTT
-726 PPTGEGNNGEN
+726 PPTGEGNNGGN
-737 PTTPPTGEGNNGENP
+737 PTTPPTGEGNNGGNP
-752 TTPPTGEG
+752 TTPS
-760 NNGENPTTPPTDEGN
+760 TDEGN
-775 NTGSGQTTTDNQNV
+775 NAGSGQTTTDNQNA
-789 KETTTVSEKKEER
+789 KETTTVSENKEER
-802 DLPKTGTSVVSTI
+802 DLPKTGTSVASTI

-821 VGAGF
+821 IGAGF

>member
-27 AHADEQTGESTVN
+27 AHADEQNGESTVN

-103 VANKINNPK
+103 VANKINDPK

-683 TPPTSE
+683 TPPT
-689 GNNGENPTTPPTSEG
+689 
-704 NNGENPTTPPT
+704 

>member
-15 IGVIAPQVLPAT
+15 IGVIAPQVMPAT
-27 AHADEQTGESTVN
+27 AHADENTGESTVN

-76 NKAREEAK
+76 NKAREEVK

-103 VANKINNPK
+103 VANKIKDPK
-112 KPVDPSYTH
+112 NRVDPSYTH
-121 PLYRLMNLMKYDV
+121 PLYRVMNLMKYDV

-145 LDYLNKVIS
+145 LDYLKKVTS
-154 KTEFPVIN
+154 KTKIPVIN
-162 SNVYKDDKDN
+162 SNVYRDDHDGN
-172 NEENDQNY
+172 DENDEHY
-180 FKPYHVFEKEVED
+180 FDRPYHILEKEVVD
-193 ESGQKQKV
+193 EAGQKQIV
-201 KIGVMGFVPPQVM
+201 KIGVMGFVPPQIM

-221 EGKVKAKD
+221 EGQVKAKD

-278 VDAVLMGHSH
+278 VNAVLMGHSH

-328 EQSKPQLRPIADSK
+328 DQSKPQLRPIADSK
-342 GNPLVQSDQNLVNE
+342 GNPLVESDQKLVNE
-356 IKDDHQATI
+356 IKDEHEKTI
-365 DYVNTAVGKTTAP
+365 EYVNTHVGETKAP

-391 VQLVT
+391 VQIVT
-396 NAQKWYVEKLFA
+396 NAQKWYVEQELKKP
-408 ENGQYSKYKGIPVLS
+408 EYEKIKDIPVLS

-530 INANTNRIINMT
+530 VNANANRIVNMT
-542 YEGKPVAD
+542 YEGKLVAD
-550 NQEFIVAT
+550 KQEFIVAT

-587 IVKYMQETPV
+587 IVKYMQKIKD
-597 IDPAADKNWTFKPIV
+597 IDPAADQNWTFKPIV
-612 ADKLHTTFDSSPN
+612 ADKLNTTFDSSPN

-659 DKETGGENPT
+659 KETGEGNPTTPPTGGGENPT
-669 TPPTGEGN
+669 TPPTGG
-677 NGENPT
+677 
-683 TPPTSE
+683 
-689 GNNGENPTTPPTSEG
+689 
-704 NNGENPTTPPT
+704 GENPTTPPT
-715 GEGNNGENPTT
+715 GNGENPT
-726 PPTGEGNNGEN
+726 PPTEEGNNGNE
-737 PTTPPTGEGNNGENP
+737 PKQ
-752 TTPPTGEG
+752 
-760 NNGENPTTPPTDEGN
+760 DGN
-775 NTGSGQTTTDNQNV
+775 NTGSGQTTTDDQNT
-789 KETTTVSEKKEER
+789 KETTTTVSENKEAEKDER
-802 DLPKTGTSVVSTI
+802 DLPKTGASIASTI

-821 VGAGF
+821 VGAG
-826 LLLFRRKKANR
+826 LLMLFRKKKANR

>member
-15 IGVIAPQVLPAT
+15 IGVMAPQVLSTT
-27 AHADEQTGESTVN
+27 AHADENTGESTVK

-103 VANKINNPK
+103 VANKINDPK

-145 LDYLNKVIS
+145 LDYLKKVIS

-162 SNVYKDDKDN
+162 SNVYKDDKDT

-288 TEVKDVFNG
+288 TEVQDIFNG

-328 EQSKPQLRPIADSK
+328 KDQPKPELRKIADSK
-342 GNPLVQSDQNLVNE
+342 GNPLVQSDQKLVNE
-356 IKDDHQATI
+356 IKDEHEKTI
-365 DYVNTAVGKTTAP
+365 EYVNTPVGKTKAP

-391 VQLVT
+391 VQIVT
-396 NAQKWYVEKLFA
+396 NAQKWYVEQELKKP
-408 ENGQYSKYKGIPVLS
+408 EYEKIKDIPVLS

-436 TYYTD
+436 AYYTD

-478 SAGQFNQIDP
+478 SAGQFNQINP
-488 KKTEEQP
+488 KPKEKIEQQ
-495 LVNIGYPTYNF
+495 LVNTGYPTYNF
-506 DILDGLKYE
+506 DIIDGLKYE

-530 INANTNRIINMT
+530 VNANTNRIVNMT

-550 NQEFIVAT
+550 DQEFIVAT

-563 SSQTFPGVSKGEVVY
+563 SSKTFPGVSEGEVIY

-587 IVKYMQETPV
+587 IVKYMQETPA
-597 IDPAADKNWTFKPIV
+597 INPTADQNWTFKPIV
-612 ADKLHTTFDSSPN
+612 ADKLITTFDSSPK
-625 AQKYIK
+625 AKEYIK

-677 NGENPT
+677 NG
-683 TPPTSE
+683 
-689 GNNGENPTTPPTSEG
+689 G
-704 NNGENPTTPPT
+704 NPTTPPT
-715 GEGNNGENPTT
+715 GEGNNGGNPTT
-726 PPTGEGNNGEN
+726 PPTDEGSNGEN
-737 PTTPPTGEGNNGENP
+737 PTTPPTNEANNA
-752 TTPPTGEG
+752 
-760 NNGENPTTPPTDEGN
+760 
-775 NTGSGQTTTDNQNV
+775 GSGQTTTDNQNS
-789 KETTTVSEKKEER
+789 KETTTVSENKEDR
-802 DLPKTGTSVVSTI
+802 DLPKTGTSVASTI

-821 VGAGF
+821 VGAGL

>member
-15 IGVIAPQVLPAT
+15 IGVIAPQVLPTT
-27 AHADEQTGESTVN
+27 AYAEENNGESTVN

-103 VANKINNPK
+103 VANKINDPK

-241 KAEGADVIVALAH
+241 QAEGADVIVALAH

-321 GKWEVQK
+321 GKWEIQK

-342 GNPLVQSDQNLVNE
+342 GNPLVQSDEKLVNE

-396 NAQKWYVEKLFA
+396 NAQKWYVEKLFT

-506 DILDGLKYE
+506 DILDGVKYE

-530 INANTNRIINMT
+530 VNANTNRIINMT

-612 ADKLHTTFDSSPN
+612 ADKLNTTFDSSPN

-677 NGENPT
+677 NG
-683 TPPTSE
+683 
-689 GNNGENPTTPPTSEG
+689 G
-704 NNGENPTTPPT
+704 
-715 GEGNNGENPTT
+715 
-726 PPTGEGNNGEN
+726 N

-775 NTGSGQTTTDNQNV
+775 NTGSGQTTTDNQNL
-789 KETTTVSEKKEER
+789 KETTTVSENKEER
-802 DLPKTGTSVVSTI
+802 DLPKTGTSVASTI

-821 VGAGF
+821 VGAGL

>member
-1 MKKSKKM
+1 MKKSKKA

-15 IGVIAPQVLPAT
+15 LGVIAPQVMPT
-27 AHADEQTGESTVN
+27 IAHAEEQAGESTVN

-76 NKAREEAK
+76 NEERAKAK

-103 VANKINNPK
+103 VAQKGLDGNY
-112 KPVDPSYTH
+112 VH

-145 LDYLNKVIS
+145 LDYLKKATS
-154 KTEFPVIN
+154 KTQFPVIN
-162 SNVYKDDKDN
+162 SNVYIDDHDDN
-172 NEENDQNY
+172 PENDKHA
-180 FKPYHVFEKEVED
+180 FKPYHVFEKEVTD
-193 ESGQKQKV
+193 ESGKTQTV

-214 NWDKANL
+214 GWDKANL
-221 EGKVKAKD
+221 EGKVKAED
-229 IVETAK
+229 IVQTAK
-235 KMVPKM
+235 KMVPQM
-241 KAEGADVIVALAH
+241 KAEGADIIVALAH
-254 SGVDKSGYNVG
+254 SGVDKSGYHDG

-273 TEVPG
+273 ATEVPG

-288 TEVKDVFNG
+288 TVVTDKFNG

-312 IDMQLKKVN
+312 IDMELKKVN

-328 EQSKPQLRPIADSK
+328 DKSVPSVRPISDSK
-342 GNPLVQSDQNLVNE
+342 GNALVASDKNLVNE
-356 IKDDHQATI
+356 IKDDHEATI
-365 DYVNTAVGKTTAP
+365 KYVNTPVGTTTAP

-408 ENGQYSKYKGIPVLS
+408 ENGQYREYKGIPVLS

-488 KKTEEQP
+488 AKAEEQS
-495 LVNIGYPTYNF
+495 LVNVNYPTYNF
-506 DILDGLKYE
+506 DILDGVKYE

-530 INANTNRIINMT
+530 VNPNANRIVNVS
-542 YEGKPVAD
+542 YDGKPIAD
-550 NQEFIVAT
+550 DQEFIVAT

-587 IVKYMQETPV
+587 ITKYMKETPV
-597 IDPAADKNWTFKPIV
+597 INPAADQNWAFKPIV
-612 ADKLHTTFDSSPN
+612 AEKLNTTFDSSPN
-625 AQKYIK
+625 AQKYIT

-649 AIDITKKNDD
+649 AIDLTKKNDG
-659 DKETGGENPT
+659 DKPT
-669 TPPTGEGN
+669 TPPTTGEGN
-677 NGENPT
+677 DGDKPT
-683 TPPTSE
+683 TPPTPGE
-689 GNNGENPTTPPTSEG
+689 ENNGGNPTTPGGE
-704 NNGENPTTPPT
+704 NNGDPQTNPDNGNKDTKEPT
-715 GEGNNGENPTT
+715 
-726 PPTGEGNNGEN
+726 
-737 PTTPPTGEGNNGENP
+737 
-752 TTPPTGEG
+752 
-760 NNGENPTTPPTDEGN
+760 
-775 NTGSGQTTTDNQNV
+775 NV
-789 KETTTVSEKKEER
+789 SEDKETNEVDR
-802 DLPKTGTSVVSTI
+802 DLPKTGASVFSTI

-821 VGAGF
+821 VGAGVF
-826 LLLFRRKKANR
+826 MLFRRKKVNR

>member
-103 VANKINNPK
+103 VANKIKDQKNR
-112 KPVDPSYTH
+112 VDPSYTH
-121 PLYRLMNLMKYDV
+121 PLYRVMNLMKYDV

-145 LDYLNKVIS
+145 LDYLNKVIE
-154 KTEFPVIN
+154 KTDFPVIN
-162 SNVYKDDKDN
+162 SNVYKDDHDDK
-172 NEENDQNY
+172 EENDENY
-180 FKPYHVFEKEVED
+180 FKPYHILEKEVVD
-193 ESGQKQKV
+193 EAGQKQIV
-201 KIGVMGFVPPQVM
+201 KIGVMGFVPPQIM

-229 IVETAK
+229 IVATANIMVK
-235 KMVPKM
+235 KMQN
-241 KAEGADVIVALAH
+241 EGADIIVALAH
-254 SGVDKSGYNVG
+254 SGVDKSEYKEVNK
-265 MENASYYL
+265 MENASYHL
-273 TEVPG
+273 ATQVPG

-328 EQSKPQLRPIADSK
+328 DQSKPQLRPIANSK
-342 GNPLVQSDQNLVNE
+342 GTPLVESDQKLVNE
-356 IKDDHQATI
+356 IKDEHQATI
-365 DYVNTAVGKTTAP
+365 DYVNTPVGKTKAP

-391 VQLVT
+391 VQIVT
-396 NAQKWYVEKLFA
+396 NAQKWYVEQELKKP
-408 ENGQYSKYKGIPVLS
+408 EYEKIKDIPVLS

-478 SAGQFNQIDP
+478 SAGQFNTIDP

-530 INANTNRIINMT
+530 VNANTNRIVNMT

-550 NQEFIVAT
+550 DQEFIVAT

-587 IVKYMQETPV
+587 IVKYMQKIKD
-597 IDPAADKNWTFKPIV
+597 IDPAADQNWTFKPIV
-612 ADKLHTTFDSSPN
+612 ADKLNTTFDSSPN

-659 DKETGGENPT
+659 KETGEGNPTTPPTGGGENPT
-669 TPPTGEGN
+669 TPPTG

-683 TPPTSE
+683 PPTEE
-689 GNNGENPTTPPTSEG
+689 GNNGNEPKQ
-704 NNGENPTTPPT
+704 
-715 GEGNNGENPTT
+715 
-726 PPTGEGNNGEN
+726 
-737 PTTPPTGEGNNGENP
+737 
-752 TTPPTGEG
+752 
-760 NNGENPTTPPTDEGN
+760 DGN
-775 NTGSGQTTTDNQNV
+775 NTGSGQTTTDDQNT
-789 KETTTVSEKKEER
+789 KETTTTVSENKEAEKDER
-802 DLPKTGTSVVSTI
+802 DLPKTGASIASTI

-821 VGAGF
+821 VGAG
-826 LLLFRRKKANR
+826 LLMLFRRKKANR

>member
-15 IGVIAPQVLPAT
+15 IGVIAPQVLPTT
-27 AHADEQTGESTVN
+27 AHADENTGESTVN

-103 VANKINNPK
+103 VANKINDPK
-112 KPVDPSYTH
+112 NPVDPSYTH
-121 PLYRLMNLMKYDV
+121 PLYRVMNLMKYDV

-154 KTEFPVIN
+154 KTKFPVIN

-180 FKPYHVFEKEVED
+180 FKPYHIFEKEVED

-273 TEVPG
+273 TEVTG

-312 IDMQLKKVN
+312 IDMQLKKVS

-328 EQSKPQLRPIADSK
+328 EQSKPQLRPIVNNE
-342 GNPLVQSDQNLVNE
+342 GNVGPDQNLVNE

-478 SAGQFNQIDP
+478 SAGQFNKIDP
-488 KKTEEQP
+488 KETKEQP

-530 INANTNRIINMT
+530 IKENANANRIVNMT

-597 IDPAADKNWTFKPIV
+597 INPAADQNWTFKPIV
-612 ADKLHTTFDSSPN
+612 ADKLNTTFDSSPN

-649 AIDITKKNDD
+649 AIDITKKND
-659 DKETGGENPT
+659 GGEKPTTPPTGEGNNGGNPT

-677 NGENPT
+677 NG
-683 TPPTSE
+683 
-689 GNNGENPTTPPTSEG
+689 G
-704 NNGENPTTPPT
+704 NPTTPPT
-715 GEGNNGENPTT
+715 GEGNS
-726 PPTGEGNNGEN
+726 GNNA
-737 PTTPPTGEGNNGENP
+737 
-752 TTPPTGEG
+752 
-760 NNGENPTTPPTDEGN
+760 
-775 NTGSGQTTTDNQNV
+775 GSGQTTTDDQNT
-789 KETTTVSEKKEER
+789 KETTTTVSENKEADKDER
-802 DLPKTGTSVVSTI
+802 DLPKTGASVASTI

-821 VGAGF
+821 VGAG
-826 LLLFRRKKANR
+826 LLMLFRRKKANR

>member
-1 MKKSKKM
+1 M

-103 VANKINNPK
+103 VANKINDSK
-112 KPVDPSYTH
+112 KVDPSYTH

-273 TEVPG
+273 TEVPD

-530 INANTNRIINMT
+530 VNANTNRIINMT

-597 IDPAADKNWTFKPIV
+597 INPAADKNWTFKPIV
-612 ADKLHTTFDSSPN
+612 ADKLNTTFDSSPN

-631 KDGKIS
+631 KDGNIS

-677 NGENPT
+677 NG
-683 TPPTSE
+683 
-689 GNNGENPTTPPTSEG
+689 G
-704 NNGENPTTPPT
+704 NPTTPPT
-715 GEGNNGENPTT
+715 GEGNNGGNPTT
-726 PPTGEGNNGEN
+726 PPTGEGNNGGN
-737 PTTPPTGEGNNGENP
+737 PTTPPTGEGNNGGNP
-752 TTPPTGEG
+752 TTPS
-760 NNGENPTTPPTDEGN
+760 TDEA
-775 NTGSGQTTTDNQNV
+775 GSGQTTTDNQNA
-789 KETTTVSEKKEER
+789 KETTTVSENKEER
-802 DLPKTGTSVVSTI
+802 DLPKTGTSVASTI

-821 VGAGF
+821 IGAGF

>member
-27 AHADEQTGESTVN
+27 AHADEKAGESTVN

-103 VANKINNPK
+103 VANKINDPK

-342 GNPLVQSDQNLVNE
+342 GNPLVQSDQTLVNE

-530 INANTNRIINMT
+530 VNANTNRIINMT
-542 YEGKPVAD
+542 YAGKPVAD

-612 ADKLHTTFDSSPN
+612 AEKLNTTFDSSPN

-649 AIDITKKNDD
+649 TIDITKKNDEG
-659 DKETGGENPT
+659 KETG
-669 TPPTGEGN
+669 
-677 NGENPT
+677 
-683 TPPTSE
+683 
-689 GNNGENPTTPPTSEG
+689 
-704 NNGENPTTPPT
+704 GENPTTPPT

-726 PPTGEGNNGEN
+726 PPTGEGNNGGN

-752 TTPPTGEG
+752 TTPPTNEGSNG
-760 NNGENPTTPPTDEGN
+760 NNA
-775 NTGSGQTTTDNQNV
+775 GSGQTTTGNENS
-789 KETTTVSEKKEER
+789 KETTTVSEKKEEH
-802 DLPKTGTSVVSTI
+802 DLPKTGTNVVSTI

-821 VGAGF
+821 VGAGL

>member
-15 IGVIAPQVLPAT
+15 IGVMAPQVMPAT
-27 AHADEQTGESTVN
+27 AHADENTGESTVN

-76 NKAREEAK
+76 NKAREEVK

-103 VANKINNPK
+103 VANKIKDKDPK
-112 KPVDPSYTH
+112 NPVDPNYVH
-121 PLYRLMNLMKYDV
+121 PLYRVMNLMKYDV

-145 LDYLNKVIS
+145 LDYLKEVTS
-154 KTEFPVIN
+154 KTKIPVIN
-162 SNVYKDDKDN
+162 SNVYIDDHDGN
-172 NEENDQNY
+172 DENDEHY
-180 FKPYHVFEKEVED
+180 FDRPYHILEKEVVD
-193 ESGQKQKV
+193 EAGQKQIV
-201 KIGVMGFVPPQVM
+201 KIGVMGFVPPQIM

-221 EGKVKAKD
+221 EGQVKAKD

-273 TEVPG
+273 TEVPD

-288 TEVKDVFNG
+288 TEVQDIFNG

-328 EQSKPQLRPIADSK
+328 KNQSKPALRKIADSK
-342 GNPLVQSDQNLVNE
+342 GNPLVESDQKLVNE
-356 IKDDHQATI
+356 IKDEHEKTI
-365 DYVNTAVGKTTAP
+365 EYVNTPVGETKAP

-391 VQLVT
+391 VQIVT
-396 NAQKWYVEKLFA
+396 NAQKWYVEQELKKP
-408 ENGQYSKYKGIPVLS
+408 EYEKIKDIPVLS

-436 TYYTD
+436 AYYTD

-488 KKTEEQP
+488 KPKEKIEQQ
-495 LVNIGYPTYNF
+495 LVNTGYPTYNF
-506 DILDGLKYE
+506 DIIDGLKYE

-530 INANTNRIINMT
+530 VNANANRIVNMT

-597 IDPAADKNWTFKPIV
+597 INPTADQNWTFKPIV
-612 ADKLHTTFDSSPN
+612 ADKLITTFDSSPK
-625 AQKYIK
+625 AKEYIK

-669 TPPTGEGN
+669 TPPTGEGD
-677 NGENPT
+677 
-683 TPPTSE
+683 
-689 GNNGENPTTPPTSEG
+689 
-704 NNGENPTTPPT
+704 NGENPTTPPT

-726 PPTGEGNNGEN
+726 PPTGEGNNGGN
-737 PTTPPTGEGNNGENP
+737 PTTPS
-752 TTPPTGEG
+752 
-760 NNGENPTTPPTDEGN
+760 TDEGN
-775 NTGSGQTTTDNQNV
+775 NAGSGQTTTDNQNS
-789 KETTTVSEKKEER
+789 KETTTVSENKEER
-802 DLPKTGTSVVSTI
+802 DLPKTGTNVASTI

-821 VGAGF
+821 IGAGF

>member
-15 IGVIAPQVLPAT
+15 IGVIAPQVLPTT
-27 AHADEQTGESTVN
+27 AHADENTGESTVK

-112 KPVDPSYTH
+112 NPVDPSYTH
-121 PLYRLMNLMKYDV
+121 PLYRVMNLMKYDV

-154 KTEFPVIN
+154 KTKFPVIN

-180 FKPYHVFEKEVED
+180 FKPYHTFEKEVED

-273 TEVPG
+273 TG
-278 VDAVLMGHSH
+278 ISGIDAVLMGHSH

-365 DYVNTAVGKTTAP
+365 DYVNTAVGETTAP

-488 KKTEEQP
+488 KETKEQP

-530 INANTNRIINMT
+530 VNANTNRIINMT
-542 YEGKPVAD
+542 YGGKPVTD

-587 IVKYMQETPV
+587 IVKYMQKTPV
-597 IDPAADKNWTFKPIV
+597 INPAADQNWTFKPIV
-612 ADKLHTTFDSSPN
+612 ADKLNTTFDSSPN

-659 DKETGGENPT
+659 GEKPTTPPTGEGNNGGNPT

-677 NGENPT
+677 NGGNPT
-683 TPPTSE
+683 TPPTNE
-689 GNNGENPTTPPTSEG
+689 GNSG
-704 NNGENPTTPPT
+704 NNA
-715 GEGNNGENPTT
+715 
-726 PPTGEGNNGEN
+726 
-737 PTTPPTGEGNNGENP
+737 
-752 TTPPTGEG
+752 
-760 NNGENPTTPPTDEGN
+760 
-775 NTGSGQTTTDNQNV
+775 GSGQTTTDDQNT
-789 KETTTVSEKKEER
+789 KETTTTVSENKEAEKDER
-802 DLPKTGTSVVSTI
+802 DLPKTGASVASTI
-815 GAGLAF
+815 GAGLVF
-821 VGAGF
+821 VGAG
-826 LLLFRRKKANR
+826 LLMLFRRKKANR

>member
-1 MKKSKKM
+1 M
-8 LAGATLA
+8 
-15 IGVIAPQVLPAT
+15 PAT
-27 AHADEQTGESTVN
+27 AHADENTGESTVN

-103 VANKINNPK
+103 VANKIKDPK
-112 KPVDPSYTH
+112 NRVDPSYTH
-121 PLYRLMNLMKYDV
+121 PLYRVMNLMKYDV

-145 LDYLNKVIS
+145 LDYLNKVIE
-154 KTEFPVIN
+154 KTDFPVIN
-162 SNVYKDDKDN
+162 SNVYKDDHDDK
-172 NEENDQNY
+172 EENDENY
-180 FKPYHVFEKEVED
+180 FKPYHILKKEVVD
-193 ESGQKQKV
+193 EAGQKQIV
-201 KIGVMGFVPPQVM
+201 KIGVMGFVPPQIM

-229 IVETAK
+229 IVATAK
-235 KMVPKM
+235 IMVKKMQD
-241 KAEGADVIVALAH
+241 EGADIIVALAH
-254 SGVDKSGYNVG
+254 SGVDKSEYKEANK
-265 MENASYYL
+265 MENASYHL
-273 TEVPG
+273 ATQVPG

-288 TEVKDVFNG
+288 TEVQDVFNG

-328 EQSKPQLRPIADSK
+328 DQSKPQLRPIANSK
-342 GNPLVQSDQNLVNE
+342 GTPLVESDQKLVNE
-356 IKDDHQATI
+356 IKDEHEKTI
-365 DYVNTAVGKTTAP
+365 EYVNTHVGETKAP

-391 VQLVT
+391 VQIVT
-396 NAQKWYVEKLFA
+396 NAQKWYVEQELKKP
-408 ENGQYSKYKGIPVLS
+408 EYEKIKDIPVLS

-530 INANTNRIINMT
+530 VNANANRIVNMT

-550 NQEFIVAT
+550 KQEFIVAT

-587 IVKYMQETPV
+587 IVKYMQKIKD
-597 IDPAADKNWTFKPIV
+597 IDPAADQNWTFKPIV
-612 ADKLHTTFDSSPN
+612 ADKLNTTFDSSPN

-659 DKETGGENPT
+659 KETGEGNPTTPPTGGGENPT
-669 TPPTGEGN
+669 TPPKGD
-677 NGENPT
+677 GENPT
-683 TPPTSE
+683 TPPTEE
-689 GNNGENPTTPPTSEG
+689 GNNGNEPKQ
-704 NNGENPTTPPT
+704 
-715 GEGNNGENPTT
+715 
-726 PPTGEGNNGEN
+726 
-737 PTTPPTGEGNNGENP
+737 
-752 TTPPTGEG
+752 
-760 NNGENPTTPPTDEGN
+760 DGN
-775 NTGSGQTTTDNQNV
+775 NTGSGQTTTDDQNT
-789 KETTTVSEKKEER
+789 KETTTVSENKEAEKDER
-802 DLPKTGTSVVSTI
+802 DLPKTGASIASTI

-821 VGAGF
+821 VGAGL

>member
-15 IGVIAPQVLPAT
+15 IGVIAPQVLPTT
-27 AHADEQTGESTVN
+27 AHAEETTGESTVN

-76 NKAREEAK
+76 NEAREEAK

-97 TPLGDY
+97 TSLGDY
-103 VANKINNPK
+103 VANKINDPK
-112 KPVDPSYTH
+112 NPVDPNYVH

-162 SNVYKDDKDN
+162 SNVYKDDHDGI
-172 NEENDQNY
+172 EENDKHY
-180 FKPYHVFEKEVED
+180 FKPYHIFEKEVED
-193 ESGQKQKV
+193 EAGQKQKV

-221 EGKVKAKD
+221 EGNVIAKD
-229 IVETAK
+229 IVDTAEK
-235 KMVPKM
+235 LVPEM
-241 KAEGADVIVALAH
+241 KAQGADVIVALAH
-254 SGVDKSGYNVG
+254 SGVDKSGRTPK
-265 MENASYYL
+265 MENASFYL

-288 TEVKDVFNG
+288 TVVTDTFKG

-312 IDMQLKKVN
+312 IDMQLKKVD
-321 GKWEVQK
+321 GKWQVQK
-328 EQSKPQLRPIADSK
+328 EQSKPQVRPIADSK
-342 GNPLVQSDQNLVNE
+342 GNPLVESDQKLVNE
-356 IKDDHQATI
+356 IKDDHKATI

-396 NAQKWYVEKLFA
+396 NAQKWYVEEEFKKP
-408 ENGQYSKYKGIPVLS
+408 EYEKYKDIPVLS

-478 SAGQFNQIDP
+478 SAGQFNQIDAA
-488 KKTEEQP
+488 KTQEQP

-530 INANTNRIINMT
+530 VNANANRIVNMT
-542 YEGKPVAD
+542 YEGKPVD
-550 NQEFIVAT
+550 DKQDFIVAT

-597 IDPAADKNWTFKPIV
+597 IDPAADQNWAFKPIV
-612 ADKLHTTFDSSPN
+612 ADKLNTTFDSSPN

-659 DKETGGENPT
+659 KETGGENPT
-669 TPPTGEGN
+669 TPPTGG
-677 NGENPT
+677 
-683 TPPTSE
+683 
-689 GNNGENPTTPPTSEG
+689 G

-715 GEGNNGENPTT
+715 GEGDNGGNPTT
-726 PPTGEGNNGEN
+726 PPTGEGNNGDE
-737 PTTPPTGEGNNGENP
+737 PKQDGNNA
-752 TTPPTGEG
+752 
-760 NNGENPTTPPTDEGN
+760 
-775 NTGSGQTTTDNQNV
+775 GSGQTKTDNQNEE
-789 KETTTVSEKKEER
+789 ETTKVSENKEER
-802 DLPKTGTSVVSTI
+802 DLPKTGASIASTI

-821 VGAGF
+821 VGAGL

>member
-1 MKKSKKM
+1 
-8 LAGATLA
+8 
-15 IGVIAPQVLPAT
+15 
-27 AHADEQTGESTVN
+27 
-40 LRILETSD
+40 
-48 IHVNL
+48 

-103 VANKINNPK
+103 VANKINDPK
-112 KPVDPSYTH
+112 KPVDPSYVH

-180 FKPYHVFEKEVED
+180 FKPYHIFEKEVED
-193 ESGQKQKV
+193 EAGQKQKV

-342 GNPLVQSDQNLVNE
+342 GNPLVQSDEKLVNE

-530 INANTNRIINMT
+530 VNANTNRIINMT

-597 IDPAADKNWTFKPIV
+597 IDPAADQNWTFKPIV
-612 ADKLHTTFDSSPN
+612 ADKLNTTFDSSPN

-659 DKETGGENPT
+659 KETGGENPT

-683 TPPTSE
+683 TPPTD
-689 GNNGENPTTPPTSEG
+689 G
-704 NNGENPTTPPT
+704 
-715 GEGNNGENPTT
+715 
-726 PPTGEGNNGEN
+726 
-737 PTTPPTGEGNNGENP
+737 
-752 TTPPTGEG
+752 G

-775 NTGSGQTTTDNQNV
+775 NGNNAGNGQTTTDNQNT
-789 KETTTVSEKKEER
+789 KETIVSENKEADKEER
-802 DLPKTGTSVVSTI
+802 DLPKTGASVASTI

-821 VGAGF
+821 VGAGV
-826 LLLFRRKKANR
+826 LMLFRRKKANR

>member
-15 IGVIAPQVLPAT
+15 IGVIAPQVLPTT
-27 AHADEQTGESTVN
+27 AHADEKAGESTVN

-76 NKAREEAK
+76 NKARDEAK

-103 VANKINNPK
+103 VANKINDPK

-193 ESGQKQKV
+193 ETGQKQKV

-530 INANTNRIINMT
+530 VNANTNRIINMT

-597 IDPAADKNWTFKPIV
+597 INPAADKNWTFKPIV
-612 ADKLHTTFDSSPN
+612 ADKLNTTFDSSPN

-631 KDGKIS
+631 KDGNIS

-677 NGENPT
+677 NG
-683 TPPTSE
+683 
-689 GNNGENPTTPPTSEG
+689 G
-704 NNGENPTTPPT
+704 NPTTPPT
-715 GEGNNGENPTT
+715 GEGNNGGNPTT
-726 PPTGEGNNGEN
+726 PPTGEGNNGGN
-737 PTTPPTGEGNNGENP
+737 PTTPPTGEGNNGGNP
-752 TTPPTGEG
+752 TTPS
-760 NNGENPTTPPTDEGN
+760 TDEGN
-775 NTGSGQTTTDNQNV
+775 NAGSGQTTTDNQNS
-789 KETTTVSEKKEER
+789 KETTTVSENKEER
-802 DLPKTGTSVVSTI
+802 DLPKTGTSVASTI

-821 VGAGF
+821 IGAGF
-826 LLLFRRKKANR
+826 LLLFRRKKANK

>member
-15 IGVIAPQVLPAT
+15 IGVIAPQVMPAT
-27 AHADEQTGESTVN
+27 AHADENTGESTVN

-103 VANKINNPK
+103 VANKIKDPK
-112 KPVDPSYTH
+112 NPVDPSYTH
-121 PLYRLMNLMKYDV
+121 PLYRVMNLMKYDV

-145 LDYLNKVIS
+145 LDYLNKVIE
-154 KTEFPVIN
+154 KTDFPVIN
-162 SNVYKDDKDN
+162 SNVYKDDHDDK
-172 NEENDQNY
+172 EENDENY
-180 FKPYHVFEKEVED
+180 FKPYHILKKEVVD
-193 ESGQKQKV
+193 EAGQKQIV
-201 KIGVMGFVPPQVM
+201 KIGVMGFVPPQIM

-229 IVETAK
+229 IVATAK
-235 KMVPKM
+235 IMVKKMQD
-241 KAEGADVIVALAH
+241 EGADIIVALAH
-254 SGVDKSGYNVG
+254 SGVDKSEYKEANK
-265 MENASYYL
+265 MENASYHL
-273 TEVPG
+273 ATQVPG

-288 TEVKDVFNG
+288 TEVQDVFNG

-328 EQSKPQLRPIADSK
+328 DQSKPQLRPIANSK
-342 GNPLVQSDQNLVNE
+342 GTPLVESDQKLVNE
-356 IKDDHQATI
+356 IKDEHEKTI
-365 DYVNTAVGKTTAP
+365 EYVNTHVGETKAP

-391 VQLVT
+391 VQIVT
-396 NAQKWYVEKLFA
+396 NAQKWYVEQELKKP
-408 ENGQYSKYKGIPVLS
+408 EYEKIKDIPVLS

-530 INANTNRIINMT
+530 VNANANRIVNMT

-550 NQEFIVAT
+550 KQEFIVAT

-587 IVKYMQETPV
+587 IVKYMQKIKD
-597 IDPAADKNWTFKPIV
+597 IDPAADQNWTFKPIV
-612 ADKLHTTFDSSPN
+612 ADKLNTTFDSSPN

-659 DKETGGENPT
+659 KETGEGNPTTPPTGGGENPT
-669 TPPTGEGN
+669 TPPKGD
-677 NGENPT
+677 GENPT
-683 TPPTSE
+683 TPPTEE
-689 GNNGENPTTPPTSEG
+689 GNNGNEPKQ
-704 NNGENPTTPPT
+704 
-715 GEGNNGENPTT
+715 
-726 PPTGEGNNGEN
+726 
-737 PTTPPTGEGNNGENP
+737 
-752 TTPPTGEG
+752 
-760 NNGENPTTPPTDEGN
+760 DGN
-775 NTGSGQTTTDNQNV
+775 NTGSGQTTTDDQNT
-789 KETTTVSEKKEER
+789 KETTTVSENKEAEKDER
-802 DLPKTGTSVVSTI
+802 DLPKTGASIASTI

-821 VGAGF
+821 VGAGL

>member
-15 IGVIAPQVLPAT
+15 IGVIAPQVLPTT
-27 AHADEQTGESTVN
+27 AHADENNGESTVN

-103 VANKINNPK
+103 VANKINDPK

-121 PLYRLMNLMKYDV
+121 PLYRVMNLMKYDV

-288 TEVKDVFNG
+288 TEMKDVFNG

-321 GKWEVQK
+321 GKWEIQK

-342 GNPLVQSDQNLVNE
+342 GNPLVKSDQGLVNE

-520 PAKYDKDGKV
+520 PTKYDKDGKV
-530 INANTNRIINMT
+530 VNANTNRIINMT

-677 NGENPT
+677 NGGNPT
-683 TPPTSE
+683 TPPTGE
-689 GNNGENPTTPPTSEG
+689 GSNGGNPTTPPTAEGSNGENPTTPPTNEG
-704 NNGENPTTPPT
+704 NNG
-715 GEGNNGENPTT
+715 NNA
-726 PPTGEGNNGEN
+726 
-737 PTTPPTGEGNNGENP
+737 
-752 TTPPTGEG
+752 
-760 NNGENPTTPPTDEGN
+760 
-775 NTGSGQTTTDNQNV
+775 GSGQTTTDNQNS
-789 KETTTVSEKKEER
+789 KETITVSENKEER
-802 DLPKTGTSVVSTI
+802 DLPKTGTSVASTI

-821 VGAGF
+821 VGAGL
-826 LLLFRRKKANR
+826 LLLFRRKKANK

>member
-15 IGVIAPQVLPAT
+15 IGVIAPQVLPTT
-27 AHADEQTGESTVN
+27 AHADENTGESTVN

-103 VANKINNPK
+103 VANKINDPK
-112 KPVDPSYTH
+112 NPVDPSYTH
-121 PLYRLMNLMKYDV
+121 PLYRVMNLMKYDV

-154 KTEFPVIN
+154 KTKFPVIN

-180 FKPYHVFEKEVED
+180 FKPYHIFEKEVED

-273 TEVPG
+273 TEVTG

-312 IDMQLKKVN
+312 IDMQLKKVS

-328 EQSKPQLRPIADSK
+328 EQSKPQLRPIVNNE
-342 GNPLVQSDQNLVNE
+342 GNVGPDQNLVNE

-478 SAGQFNQIDP
+478 SAGQFNKIDP
-488 KKTEEQP
+488 KETKEQP

-530 INANTNRIINMT
+530 IKENANANRIVNMT

-597 IDPAADKNWTFKPIV
+597 INPAADQNWTFKPIV
-612 ADKLHTTFDSSPN
+612 ADKLNTTFDSSPN

-649 AIDITKKNDD
+649 AIDITKKND
-659 DKETGGENPT
+659 GGEKPTIPPTGEGDNGGNPT

-677 NGENPT
+677 NG
-683 TPPTSE
+683 
-689 GNNGENPTTPPTSEG
+689 G
-704 NNGENPTTPPT
+704 NPTTPPT
-715 GEGNNGENPTT
+715 GEGNNGGNPTT
-726 PPTGEGNNGEN
+726 PPTNEGNS
-737 PTTPPTGEGNNGENP
+737 GNNA
-752 TTPPTGEG
+752 
-760 NNGENPTTPPTDEGN
+760 
-775 NTGSGQTTTDNQNV
+775 GSGQTTTDDQNT
-789 KETTTVSEKKEER
+789 KETTTTVSENKEADKDER
-802 DLPKTGTSVVSTI
+802 DLPKTGASVASTI

-821 VGAGF
+821 VGAG
-826 LLLFRRKKANR
+826 LLMLFRRKKANR